1 MIYFLLPKNNIQTYK
16 SIFTTFSDEPP
27 HPSISNSLY
36 YYLSDIKMKIN
47 DYEKE
52 WDIFKKHTNPYEY
65 IHTMIPNKK
74 KYVSKYKPLSRSYFK
89 MIEIIHTFNLDSGMV
104 SEGFTKPKSEQ
115 NLDSLSSLVTK
126 TFGCL
131 RTAEPPSR
139 GSNHVEG
146 IVYPP
151 TTNGMFSLVKDGRK
165 LTNNGERSSELFD
178 GFTKPL
184 EGFVEPSFGKAAQN
198 LDSLSRIPERN
209 PTTNENLR
217 FSGHAEQNLD
227 SFPYATKGCSV
238 EDPLGPLTRISK
250 ADSEKNG
257 DIKSFHLAE
266 GPGGF
271 IEALVQ
277 LRKNSQKTNQQ
288 NTGDVYIGMTILD
301 NNSMVDDYNIPAW
314 KKSQQFL
321 KENPNVF
328 IENGADGTG
337 NILNIENFVYC
348 KEKYASSMD
357 LITADGGFDFSNDFN
372 NQEISIANL
381 LFAQIAFALCM
392 QKKNGSFVLKIF
404 DCFMPHTI
412 DLLFIL
418 SSFYDK
424 VYITKPQ
431 TSRYANSEKYIV
443 CKKFLFSSCDDF
455 YPFLYEAFT
464 AIYKGKNHIYRFLNI
479 PISNYF
485 LTKLEEY
492 NSIFGQQQIEN
503 IYYTISLIETK
514 NKAEKI
520 DMLIKTNIQKCI
532 QWCMKY
538 DVSYNIIT
546 GNANIFLTST
556 I

>member
-16 SIFTTFSDEPP
+16 SIFTTLSDEPP
-27 HPSISNSLY
+27 NPLISNSLS

-74 KYVSKYKPLSRSYFK
+74 KYISKCKPLSRSYFK
-89 MIEIIHTFNLDSGMV
+89 MIEIVHTFRLND
-104 SEGFTKPKSEQ
+104 
-115 NLDSLSSLVTK
+115 
-126 TFGCL
+126 
-131 RTAEPPSR
+131 
-139 GSNHVEG
+139 
-146 IVYPP
+146 I
-151 TTNGMFSLVKDGRK
+151 
-165 LTNNGERSSELFD
+165 FD
-178 GFTKPL
+178 
-184 EGFVEPSFGKAAQN
+184 N
-198 LDSLSRIPERN
+198 
-209 PTTNENLR
+209 
-217 FSGHAEQNLD
+217 
-227 SFPYATKGCSV
+227 
-238 EDPLGPLTRISK
+238 
-250 ADSEKNG
+250 
-257 DIKSFHLAE
+257 IKSFHLAE

-277 LRKNSQKTNQQ
+277 QRQ
-288 NTGDVYIGMTILD
+288 NTGDIYVGMTILD
-301 NNSMVDDYNIPAW
+301 ENAEMDDYNIPAW

-381 LFAQIAFALCM
+381 LFAQIAYALCM

-464 AIYKGKNHIYRFLNI
+464 GACHNNNNNCIHRFLNI

-520 DMLIKTNIQKCI
+520 DALIKTNIQKCI
-532 QWCMKY
+532 PWCLKY
-538 DVSYNIIT
+538 DVPHNIIT
-546 GNANIFLTST
+546 GNTNIFLQ
-556 I
+556 

>member
-16 SIFTTFSDEPP
+16 SIFTTLSDEPP
-27 HPSISNSLY
+27 NPLISNSLS

-74 KYVSKYKPLSRSYFK
+74 KYISKCKPLSRSYFK
-89 MIEIIHTFNLDSGMV
+89 MIEIVHTFRLND
-104 SEGFTKPKSEQ
+104 
-115 NLDSLSSLVTK
+115 
-126 TFGCL
+126 
-131 RTAEPPSR
+131 
-139 GSNHVEG
+139 
-146 IVYPP
+146 I
-151 TTNGMFSLVKDGRK
+151 
-165 LTNNGERSSELFD
+165 FD
-178 GFTKPL
+178 
-184 EGFVEPSFGKAAQN
+184 N
-198 LDSLSRIPERN
+198 
-209 PTTNENLR
+209 
-217 FSGHAEQNLD
+217 
-227 SFPYATKGCSV
+227 
-238 EDPLGPLTRISK
+238 
-250 ADSEKNG
+250 
-257 DIKSFHLAE
+257 IKSFHLAE

-277 LRKNSQKTNQQ
+277 QRQ
-288 NTGDVYIGMTILD
+288 NTGDIYVGMTILD
-301 NNSMVDDYNIPAW
+301 ENAEMDDYNIPAW

-328 IENGADGTG
+328 IENGVDGTG
-337 NILNIENFVYC
+337 NILNTENFVYC

-464 AIYKGKNHIYRFLNI
+464 KACHNNNNNNYIHRFLNI

-520 DMLIKTNIQKCI
+520 DALIKTNIQKCI
-532 QWCMKY
+532 QWCLKY
-538 DVSYNIIT
+538 DVPHNIIT
-546 GNANIFLTST
+546 GNTNIFLQ
-556 I
+556 

>member
-16 SIFTTFSDEPP
+16 SIFTTLSDEPP
-27 HPSISNSLY
+27 TPSISNSLS

-47 DYEKE
+47 DCEKE

-74 KYVSKYKPLSRSYFK
+74 KYISKCKPLSRSYFK
-89 MIEIIHTFNLDSGMV
+89 MIEIVHTFRLND
-104 SEGFTKPKSEQ
+104 
-115 NLDSLSSLVTK
+115 
-126 TFGCL
+126 
-131 RTAEPPSR
+131 
-139 GSNHVEG
+139 
-146 IVYPP
+146 I
-151 TTNGMFSLVKDGRK
+151 
-165 LTNNGERSSELFD
+165 FD
-178 GFTKPL
+178 
-184 EGFVEPSFGKAAQN
+184 N
-198 LDSLSRIPERN
+198 
-209 PTTNENLR
+209 
-217 FSGHAEQNLD
+217 
-227 SFPYATKGCSV
+227 
-238 EDPLGPLTRISK
+238 
-250 ADSEKNG
+250 
-257 DIKSFHLAE
+257 IKSFHLAE

-277 LRKNSQKTNQQ
+277 QRQNRQVAKLPSELVVEKLRFSDQ
-288 NTGDVYIGMTILD
+288 NTGDTYVGMTILD
-301 NNSMVDDYNIPAW
+301 ENAEMDDYNIPAW

-321 KENPNVF
+321 KENTNVF

-348 KEKYASSMD
+348 KDKYASSMD

-381 LFAQIAFALCM
+381 LFAQIAYALCM

-464 AIYKGKNHIYRFLNI
+464 GTCHNNNNNCIHRFLNI

-520 DMLIKTNIQKCI
+520 DMLIKANIQKCI
-532 QWCMKY
+532 QWCLKY
-538 DVSYNIIT
+538 DVPHNTIT
-546 GNANIFLTST
+546 GNTNIFLQ
-556 I
+556 

>member
-16 SIFTTFSDEPP
+16 SIFTTLSDEPP
-27 HPSISNSLY
+27 NPLISNSLS

-74 KYVSKYKPLSRSYFK
+74 KYISKCKPLSRSYFK
-89 MIEIIHTFNLDSGMV
+89 MIEIVHTFRLND
-104 SEGFTKPKSEQ
+104 
-115 NLDSLSSLVTK
+115 
-126 TFGCL
+126 
-131 RTAEPPSR
+131 
-139 GSNHVEG
+139 
-146 IVYPP
+146 I
-151 TTNGMFSLVKDGRK
+151 
-165 LTNNGERSSELFD
+165 FD
-178 GFTKPL
+178 
-184 EGFVEPSFGKAAQN
+184 N
-198 LDSLSRIPERN
+198 
-209 PTTNENLR
+209 
-217 FSGHAEQNLD
+217 
-227 SFPYATKGCSV
+227 
-238 EDPLGPLTRISK
+238 
-250 ADSEKNG
+250 
-257 DIKSFHLAE
+257 IKSFHLAE

-277 LRKNSQKTNQQ
+277 QRQ
-288 NTGDVYIGMTILD
+288 NTGDIYVGMTILD
-301 NNSMVDDYNIPAW
+301 ENAEMDDYNIPAW

-381 LFAQIAFALCM
+381 LFAQIAYALCM

-464 AIYKGKNHIYRFLNI
+464 GACHNNNNNFIHRFLNI

-532 QWCMKY
+532 QWCLKY
-538 DVSYNIIT
+538 DVPHNTIT
-546 GNANIFLTST
+546 GNTNIFLQ
-556 I
+556 

>member
-1 MIYFLLPKNNIQTYK
+1 MIYFLVPKNNIQTYK
-16 SIFTTFSDEPP
+16 SIFTTLSDEPP
-27 HPSISNSLY
+27 NPSISNSLS

-74 KYVSKYKPLSRSYFK
+74 KYVSKCKPLSRSYFK
-89 MIEIIHTFNLDSGMV
+89 MIEIVHTFRLND
-104 SEGFTKPKSEQ
+104 
-115 NLDSLSSLVTK
+115 
-126 TFGCL
+126 
-131 RTAEPPSR
+131 
-139 GSNHVEG
+139 
-146 IVYPP
+146 I
-151 TTNGMFSLVKDGRK
+151 
-165 LTNNGERSSELFD
+165 FD
-178 GFTKPL
+178 
-184 EGFVEPSFGKAAQN
+184 N
-198 LDSLSRIPERN
+198 
-209 PTTNENLR
+209 
-217 FSGHAEQNLD
+217 
-227 SFPYATKGCSV
+227 
-238 EDPLGPLTRISK
+238 
-250 ADSEKNG
+250 
-257 DIKSFHLAE
+257 IKSFHLAE

-277 LRKNSQKTNQQ
+277 QRQ
-288 NTGDVYIGMTILD
+288 NTGDIYVGMTILD
-301 NNSMVDDYNIPAW
+301 ENAEMDDYNIPAW

-381 LFAQIAFALCM
+381 LFAQIAYALCM

-464 AIYKGKNHIYRFLNI
+464 GACHNNNNNCIHRFLNI

-532 QWCMKY
+532 QWCLKY
-538 DVSYNIIT
+538 DVPHNTIT
-546 GNANIFLTST
+546 GNTNIFLQ
-556 I
+556 